1 MPVSS
6 VFPEF
11 QLKGAY
17 GWSQDFREEGVL
29 SQREFPWGVREQA
42 KQEKFENMDSKIWHL
57 HCISGILGFSRGEGG
72 VQLPQPSPW
81 ICPTAPLI
89 DQSKLGNNPGTGLLH
104 SLTALGTGCKF

>member
-11 QLKGAY
+11 QLKGAH

-57 HCISGILGFSRGEGG
+57 LCISGILGFSRGEGG
-72 VQLPQPSPW
+72 CNPLNPPPGS
-81 ICPTAPLI
+81 APLP
-89 DQSKLGNNPGTGLLH
+89 L
-104 SLTALGTGCKF
+104 